1 MAELY
6 TRLLLTCANPWKYFL
21 LRNWETY
28 LALEVNS
35 QYQCSFMRLYP
46 CFYTSN
52 SMILNLSLYNF
63 QVSCLKCAHPSIN
76 YLIVSLTLFQIF
88 ERILFIW
95 AIRHPAS
102 GYVQGINDLV
112 TPFFIVFVCEYI
124 GKICLNTE
132 LWVGTGFGTASSF

>member
-1 MAELY
+1 
-6 TRLLLTCANPWKYFL
+6 
-21 LRNWETY
+21 
-28 LALEVNS
+28 
-35 QYQCSFMRLYP
+35 
-46 CFYTSN
+46 
-52 SMILNLSLYNF
+52 MILNLSLYNF

-132 LWVGTGFGTASSF
+132 L

>member
-1 MAELY
+1 MLLY
-6 TRLLLTCANPWKYFL
+6 AH
-21 LRNWETY
+21 
-28 LALEVNS
+28 
-35 QYQCSFMRLYP
+35 
-46 CFYTSN
+46 FYTSS
-52 SMILNLSLYNF
+52 SMMLNLSLYNF
-63 QVSCLKCAHPSIN
+63 QVLCLKCAHHLIN

-112 TPFFIVFVCEYI
+112 TPFFVVFVCEYI

-132 LWVGTGFGTASSF
+132 L